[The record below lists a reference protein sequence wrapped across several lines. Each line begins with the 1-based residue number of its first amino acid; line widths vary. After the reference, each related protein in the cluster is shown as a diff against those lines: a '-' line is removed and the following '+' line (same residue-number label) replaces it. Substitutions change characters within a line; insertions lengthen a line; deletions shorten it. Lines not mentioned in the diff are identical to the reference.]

1 MTRRKT
7 SATYTDIQ
15 RVTGLSLA
23 TISKYYNGGNVLER
37 NRDAIKAASE
47 SLGFRLNRNASALRR
62 GATRTIGVLLPSL
75 LSQFHVSIV
84 AVAEQYLRAHGYSV
98 LLASDE
104 GGPLGRSR
112 DAMELLLGRQ
122 VDGIITMPSHSDVP
136 ALAGVIESGI
146 PVVAIDL
153 WQPGLNAD
161 FVCLDNSGAGW
172 LAGQHL
178 VDHGHESVGVIVGDF
193 AISTMKER
201 YEGFAAALPAAIPTE
216 LVQTGPL
223 TSEWGHEAMNKIL
236 SQRPRPTAVF
246 AANYDLTLGAVIA
259 INESGLRLGQDISF
273 IGFDGKELARV
284 TRPPL
289 TIVTQPV
296 ADLAREAA
304 RTMHERLEGDR
315 SAPSEPTMTRLPGTL
330 VVGGSV
336 ATLRV

>member
-1 MTRRKT
+1 MARRKAP
-7 SATYTDIQ
+7 ATYTDIQ

-23 TISKYYNGGNVLER
+23 TISKYYNGGNVLEA
-37 NRDAIKAASE
+37 NREAIKAASE
-47 SLGFRLNRNASALRR
+47 SLGFRLNRNASGLRR
-62 GATRTIGVLLPSL
+62 GATRTVGVLLPSL
-75 LSQFHVSIV
+75 LSHFHLSIV
-84 AVAEQYLRAHGYSV
+84 AGAEQYLRANGYSV

-112 DAMELLLGRQ
+112 EALELLLGRQ

-161 FVCLDNSGAGW
+161 FVCLDTTGAGW

-178 VDHGHESVGVIVGDF
+178 VDHGHDAVGVIAGDF

-201 YEGFAAALPAAIPTE
+201 YEGFAAALPGGVAPE
-216 LVQTGPL
+216 LVLAGPL
-223 TSEWGHEAMNKIL
+223 TSEWGHEAMIKIL
-236 SQRPRPTAVF
+236 SHRPRPTAVF

-259 INESGLRLGQDISF
+259 INESGLRLGQDISL
-273 IGFDGKELARV
+273 IGFDGDELARV
-284 TRPPL
+284 TRPTLTVVLQPL
-289 TIVTQPV
+289 
-296 ADLAREAA
+296 ADLAREGA
-304 RTMHERLEGDR
+304 RIMNERLAGDR
-315 SAPSEPTMTRLPGTL
+315 SAPSEPSMTRLSASL

-336 ATLRV
+336 ATLRG